1 MRCAGQLALVA
12 VAMAIGASAPIV
24 SARAQGVVVQAQS
37 RSAALIGSIHD
48 SEGHPIDNADVSI
61 VSMNALAR
69 TDSAGRFQLRSLDPV
84 RVTVTIRRLGFDPE
98 SFEFTLHAMTDDSV
112 AVTMQQNVQLL
123 DAMKSNST
131 LSHRFAALE
140 DFYKRRSR
148 GTGGSFL
155 TRAEIERRNTTVL
168 SEVLR
173 DVPGVR
179 ILRGAGVQQGG
190 VRFASSST
198 RSQVC
203 KPNVWIDGQLARDM
217 EVDEIPANDV
227 EAMELYPGPSTTP
240 MQFSQQA
247 TSYACGAVVI
257 WTLLP
262 GVPN

>member
-1 MRCAGQLALVA
+1 MRCWGRLALVA
-12 VAMAIGASAPIV
+12 VALGATTPIA
-24 SARAQGVVVQAQS
+24 SARAQS
-37 RSAALIGSIHD
+37 KSAALVGSIRD
-48 SEGHPIDNADVSI
+48 AAGHPIDNADVA
-61 VSMNALAR
+61 VESMHALAR
-69 TDSAGRFQLRSLDPV
+69 TDSAGRFQLRSLDPA

-98 SFEFTLHAMTDDSV
+98 SFDFTLHAMTDDSV

-123 DAMKSNST
+123 DAMKSNAA
-131 LSHRFAALE
+131 LSHHFAALE
-140 DFYKRRSR
+140 DFYKRRSH

-179 ILRGAGVQQGG
+179 ILRGGGSRQSG

-203 KPNVWIDGQLARDM
+203 MPNVWIDGQLARNT

-247 TSYACGAVVI
+247 TSYACGAIVI
-257 WTLLP
+257 WTRLP
-262 GVPN
+262 GLPE

>member
-1 MRCAGQLALVA
+1 MRCGARLALVA
-12 VAMAIGASAPIV
+12 VAFGASSPIARV
-24 SARAQGVVVQAQS
+24 RAQGVVAQS
-37 RSAALIGSIHD
+37 QTKSAALIGSIHD

-69 TDSAGRFQLRSLDPV
+69 TDSAGRFQLRSLDAG

-98 SFEFTLHAMTDDSV
+98 SFDFTLHAMTDDSV

-123 DAMKSNST
+123 DAMRSNAA

-140 DFYKRRSR
+140 EFYKRRSR

-155 TRAEIERRNTTVL
+155 TRADIERRNTTVL

-173 DVPGVR
+173 NVPGVR
-179 ILRGAGVQQGG
+179 ILRGAGTQEGG

-203 KPNVWIDGQLARDM
+203 RPNIWIDGQLARDM

-247 TSYACGAVVI
+247 TSYACGAIVI
-257 WTLLP
+257 WTRLP
-262 GVPN
+262 GLPQ